1 MVLINSTDLFL
12 RGSIIGTILC
22 LRFALKIMKSRTEN
36 TKIYHAFRKPGLD
49 KIKSKKGNQE
59 EDFSR

>member
-49 KIKSKKGNQE
+49 KIKSKKGSHDD
-59 EDFSR
+59 DFSR

>member
-22 LRFALKIMKSRTEN
+22 LRLALKIMKSRTEN
-36 TKIYHAFRKPGLD
+36 TKIYHAFRKLGLD